1 MTTFFNSKISCVQH
15 AFQKRRFTGRVD
27 SIASLRLPDF
37 PEWKAVV
44 GRMIFQGIFIE
55 IFKFL
60 IANFMFPMNTILVAL
75 AYLLSAISGNMA
87 NDRILFDGV
96 SLDNWQVIEY
106 EGHGE
111 VSVAD
116 SCIIIGKGE
125 LISGIRWAGDFPKSG
140 YEVTLSAKRV
150 SGNDF
155 FCGLTF
161 PVRDS
166 YLTLV
171 LGGWRGALSGLSC
184 IDGYD
189 AANNHTGIVYGFGT
203 GWWYDVRLKVTGE
216 KVEAWVADEKLIDFT
231 IGISRLSLRPE
242 VESSVPF
249 GITTYQT
256 TGAVRNIRLKMIS
269 E

>member
-1 MTTFFNSKISCVQH
+1 
-15 AFQKRRFTGRVD
+15 
-27 SIASLRLPDF
+27 
-37 PEWKAVV
+37 
-44 GRMIFQGIFIE
+44 
-55 IFKFL
+55 
-60 IANFMFPMNTILVAL
+60 MNTLFFFL
-75 AYLLSAISGNMA
+75 AVFIFTFSN
-87 NDRILFDGV
+87 NKPEDKILFDGV
-96 SLDNWQVIEY
+96 SLDNWQVLDY
-106 EGHGE
+106 RGHGE

-125 LISGIRWAGDFPKSG
+125 LISGIRWTGDFPKTG

-150 SGNDF
+150 NGNDF

-161 PVRDS
+161 PVKDS
-166 YLTLV
+166 FLTLV

-203 GWWYDVRLKVTGE
+203 GWWYDVRLRVTDD
-216 KVEAWVADEKLIDFT
+216 KVEAWVADEKLVDFT
-231 IGISRLSLRPE
+231 IGKSRLSLRSE

-249 GITTYQT
+249 GITTYKT
-256 TGAVRNIRLKMIS
+256 TGAVKNIRLKMIS

>member
-1 MTTFFNSKISCVQH
+1 
-15 AFQKRRFTGRVD
+15 
-27 SIASLRLPDF
+27 
-37 PEWKAVV
+37 
-44 GRMIFQGIFIE
+44 
-55 IFKFL
+55 
-60 IANFMFPMNTILVAL
+60 MNTLVFFL
-75 AYLLSAISGNMA
+75 AVFIFTFSN
-87 NDRILFDGV
+87 NKPEDKILFDGV
-96 SLDNWQVIEY
+96 SLDNWQVLDY
-106 EGHGE
+106 RGHGE

-125 LISGIRWAGDFPKSG
+125 MISGIRWTGDFPKTG

-150 SGNDF
+150 NGNDF

-161 PVRDS
+161 PVKDS
-166 YLTLV
+166 HLTLV

-203 GWWYDVRLKVTGE
+203 GWWYDVRLRVTDD
-216 KVEAWVADEKLIDFT
+216 KVEAWVADEKLVDFT
-231 IGISRLSLRPE
+231 IGKSRLSLRSE

-249 GITTYQT
+249 GITTYKT
-256 TGAVRNIRLKMIS
+256 TGAVKNIRLKMII